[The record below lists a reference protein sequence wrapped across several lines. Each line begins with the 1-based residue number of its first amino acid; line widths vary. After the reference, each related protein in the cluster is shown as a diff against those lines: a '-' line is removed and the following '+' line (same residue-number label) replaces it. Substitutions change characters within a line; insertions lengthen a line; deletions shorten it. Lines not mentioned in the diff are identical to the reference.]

1 MKRARES
8 DETKRREEIVLSTVI
23 NGENDLHEAK
33 ARLARVEA
41 LVEAAKSRVFE
52 LELDAGG
59 IGVKL
64 IRATSQSNNN
74 IGEDNSCSR
83 NVQASLTVGPT
94 RYPFDITFEHVD
106 IEGESSIFI
115 ESELF
120 GYEDDELAEM
130 DQEDIASFLR
140 KADLHGITKRCKS
153 LKTDTAAR
161 RRRIYVD
168 IISNALE
175 LVEDRIGEY
184 DDNGMHFGQE
194 AVKEHFGV

>member
-74 IGEDNSCSR
+74 I
-83 NVQASLTVGPT
+83 AVG
-94 RYPFDITFEHVD
+94 
-106 IEGESSIFI
+106 
-115 ESELF
+115 
-120 GYEDDELAEM
+120 
-130 DQEDIASFLR
+130 
-140 KADLHGITKRCKS
+140 
-153 LKTDTAAR
+153 
-161 RRRIYVD
+161 
-168 IISNALE
+168 
-175 LVEDRIGEY
+175 
-184 DDNGMHFGQE
+184 
-194 AVKEHFGV
+194 